1 MLDWNF
7 GVFAATAATALF
19 TAWALWQRW
28 RYTPRPHW
36 LDPAIVKTQHADGH
50 GNSSGV
56 QYRFPNRG
64 DAAAMDVRIY
74 TRTGKTWVEQKNHA
88 MVDPG
93 EDALFWLDVAA
104 SDPGNWNPHT
114 DRYDAP
120 LIWDWTPTRAQIK
133 WRQHPRLGHV
143 KVKEFNLPRPSDRP

>member
-1 MLDWNF
+1 MIDWNF

-19 TAWALWQRW
+19 TAWAVWQRW

-36 LDPAIVKTQHADGH
+36 LDPLITSTQYPDSH
-50 GNSSGV
+50 GNESGV
-56 QYRFPNRG
+56 QYRIPNRG

-74 TRTGKTWVEQKNHA
+74 IRRGTTWTEAKNHA

-104 SDPGNWNPHT
+104 SNPGRWDPRTGEHE
-114 DRYDAP
+114 AP
-120 LIWDWTPTRAQIK
+120 LIWDWTPTRARIK
-133 WRQHPRLGHV
+133 WRQHPRLRHV
-143 KVKEFNLPRPSDRP
+143 KVKTFDLARPLDGP